1 MNHQGTKDTKAEAVL
16 DAETVRRLERVLG
29 GDPVTEAL
37 ILAFIAERYG
47 AETLLDLPAKVA
59 AAILQRPADF
69 IRAAKEHR
77 ELEVGF

>member
-1 MNHQGTKDTKAEAVL
+1 MNHVTSNPNGSAVL

-47 AETLLDLPAKVA
+47 AETLLDLPPKVA
-59 AAILQRPADF
+59 AAILQRPAGF

-77 ELEVGF
+77 ELEVVF